1 MKIKNQK
8 GDAVLEFILILP
20 FLCLF
25 LVSLHWLYQLEIQ
38 KQKSFI
44 FSEEK
49 IKETLKKQQFHL
61 PVLDRP
67 CVVSSAICRERR
79 E

>member
-20 FLCLF
+20 FFCLF
-25 LVSLHWLYQLEIQ
+25 LTGLHWLYQLEMQ

-44 FSEEK
+44 FSEAE
-49 IKETLKKQQFHL
+49 IKETLKKQQFRL
-61 PVLDRP
+61 PILDRP
-67 CVVSSAICRERR
+67 CPVSPVICKERKR
-79 E
+79 